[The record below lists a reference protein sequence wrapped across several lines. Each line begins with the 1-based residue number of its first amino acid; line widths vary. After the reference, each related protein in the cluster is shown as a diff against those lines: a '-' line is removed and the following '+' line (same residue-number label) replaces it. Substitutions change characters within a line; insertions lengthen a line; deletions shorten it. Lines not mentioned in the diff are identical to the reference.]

1 MFKIIPIE
9 PSNSEELMILVDS
22 GEPQALWSQL
32 TIIIYSSELFLFQL
46 PVVLDVYAQPPFKI
60 TMWFPSEIGCS
71 RVVDPLYFA

>member
-46 PVVLDVYAQPPFKI
+46 PVVLDV
-60 TMWFPSEIGCS
+60 
-71 RVVDPLYFA
+71 